1 MHIICVNCSAFYIGK
16 LVRKFF
22 RGKAGGKRYD
32 FWQSS
37 LI

>member
-22 RGKAGGKRYD
+22 VAKPAENDTIFGNLR
-32 FWQSS
+32 
-37 LI
+37 